1 MILGNRTVTRR
12 RYAAGS
18 RGSDGRW
25 TDGASADTSDT
36 RATWRPIRPREMQM
50 LEEGHRSRQPMVLTS
65 PLEYRTEDQHA
76 GISADRVVVDGVT
89 FEVVAV
95 HASQS
100 GLISHYKAICVRL
113 QEAP

>member
-1 MILGNRTVTRR
+1 VILGNRTVTRR
-12 RYAAGS
+12 RFAAGS

-25 TDGASADTSDT
+25 TDGASTDASDT

-50 LEEGHRSRQPMVLTS
+50 LEEGHRSRQPFVLTS

-76 GISADRVVVDGVT
+76 GTSADRVIVDGVT
-89 FEVVAV
+89 YEVVAV